1 MDNPILF
8 YEPFDSHGFLSN
20 FYPANIEIS
29 GTTWPTSEHYYQAQ
43 KFSNA
48 IIRQEILS
56 AKTPDVA
63 FALSRKYQEHSRSDW
78 NDVRVNV
85 MESIVKEKFAQNPQ
99 LGYRLISTG
108 NTELKEH
115 SHKDAFWGD
124 GGNGKG
130 NNVLG
135 RILMDV
141 RNTLQKTK
149 PYNLVSFI
157 DAAKLPTQ
165 WGTFQMN
172 AFIEHATQKEHLAL
186 VYGDLDTVEAPLIRL
201 HSECLTGDALF
212 SARCDC
218 GFQLSKALQNIV
230 DEGAGVLLYLRQEG
244 RGIGLSNKVR
254 AYHLQDQGADTVQ
267 ANEQL
272 GFAADMR
279 NYEFCQGILGYLG
292 IDAVRLMT
300 NNPRKMKA
308 LQKANINVIE
318 RVPLQE
324 GNNPHNQN
332 YLQTKA
338 TKLGHMFDATFIN
351 AKQ

>member
-20 FYPANIEIS
+20 FYPSDIEIS
-29 GTTWPTSEHYYQAQ
+29 GEVWPTSEHYYQAQ
-43 KFSNA
+43 KFSCS
-48 IIRQEILS
+48 IIQQEILN
-56 AKTPDVA
+56 AKTPDIA
-63 FALSRKYQEHSRSDW
+63 FALSRKYEKRTRPDW
-78 NDVRVNV
+78 YDVRVSV
-85 MESIVKEKFAQNPQ
+85 MESIVKEKFFQNPK
-99 LGYRLISTG
+99 LAHFLVNTG
-108 NTELKEH
+108 RIELKEH

-130 NNVLG
+130 KNILG

-141 RNTLQKTK
+141 RETLQQTK

-165 WGTFQMN
+165 WGEFQMN

-186 VYGDLDTVEAPLIRL
+186 VYGDIGSVNAPLIRL

-218 GFQLSKALQNIV
+218 GFQLTKALQNIV

-254 AYHLQDQGADTVQ
+254 AYHLQDEGADTVQ

-292 IDAVRLMT
+292 IEQVRLMT
-300 NNPRKMKA
+300 NNPRKVKA

-324 GNNPHNQN
+324 GNNPHNRN

-338 TKLGHMFDATFIN
+338 SKLGHMFDSTFI
-351 AKQ
+351 K